1 MKHPASTGDPDEH
14 LQVQVPSL
22 TKRHLDVR
30 AAETREPIRVIV
42 LKALEAYG
50 IPVPEGAIS
59 DRRRNRIR

>member
-1 MKHPASTGDPDEH
+1 MKHPVATDDADEH
-14 LQVQVPSL
+14 LQVQVPAV

-50 IPVPEGAIS
+50 IPVPQGAIS
-59 DRRRNRIR
+59 DRRRKRAR